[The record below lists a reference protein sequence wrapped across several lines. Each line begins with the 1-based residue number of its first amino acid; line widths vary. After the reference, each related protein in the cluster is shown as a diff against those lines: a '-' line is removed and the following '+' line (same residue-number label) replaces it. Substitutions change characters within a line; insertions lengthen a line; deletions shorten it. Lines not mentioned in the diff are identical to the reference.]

1 MTPRPSPSG
10 CAWDVLADARVL
22 AVAPPAGD
30 GDPLLALLR
39 RSGFSQV
46 RRAARGADAL
56 AQLDADTDV
65 ILLDTVLAD
74 MDAAEFCERLADRPE
89 APPVLLMLPAAAPRG
104 PHPLLPEGVA
114 DVLPRPLR
122 EIELAM
128 RISVAARL
136 QRERRLLRMREIEL
150 RQAAHER
157 SRLRGLLLR
166 REGRDAATGLYSR
179 QRFRQAL
186 DAALLAVR
194 AGAGPIGLLVLNLDR
209 FRHLRC
215 QLGQH
220 DADRLLREVAA
231 LLRTQVGADGLAAQL
246 EGDEFAMLLHGCT
259 PEAAAERAE
268 RVRAAIAQLTT
279 DAEGEAWHASA
290 SIGIAAV
297 DAEAG
302 AEASLSR
309 AQRAAYVARMRG
321 GNMVH
326 SYRADD
332 RELADQRANA
342 HCSARLRQA
351 LASNGFQLVFQ
362 PVVRIADLAVDH
374 YEALV
379 RLVGEDGELLLPG
392 EFIAVAER
400 TGLIHDIDR
409 WVVGAAIDFLQRVST
424 VRAQLAL
431 NINLSGRAFQDDRLL
446 PFICRKLNETGVR
459 AERITFEITETAA
472 IANVEATREMVSQL
486 RQLGCRFALDD
497 FGAGFASYSYL
508 KELRVDVLKIDGTF
522 IRNLAE
528 DPMDQVLVRSMVD
541 IARALGKQT
550 VAEFV
555 GDQRTLEL
563 LGDYGVDYAQGF
575 YVGRPS
581 SALLPRRLRL
591 TRA

>member
-1 MTPRPSPSG
+1 MTPRPPASIH
-10 CAWDVLADARVL
+10 AWEVLADARVL
-22 AVAPPAGD
+22 AVAATAGAD
-30 GDPLLALLR
+30 DPLLALLR
-39 RSGFSQV
+39 RCGFAAV
-46 RRAARGADAL
+46 RHTARGAEAL

-74 MDAAEFCERLADRPE
+74 MDAAEFCERLASRPQP
-89 APPVLLMLPAAAPRG
+89 PPVLLMLPAAAARG
-104 PHPLLPEGVA
+104 ARPVLPEGVA

-122 EIELAM
+122 EVELAM
-128 RISVAARL
+128 RVSVAARL
-136 QRERRLLRMREIEL
+136 RRERRERHRREIEL
-150 RQAAHER
+150 QAAAQER

-166 REGRDAATGLYSR
+166 REGRDTLTGLYSR
-179 QRFRQAL
+179 RRFEQAL
-186 DAALLAVR
+186 EAAVLAVG
-194 AGAGPIGLLVLNLDR
+194 AGAAPIGLLVLNLDR
-209 FRHLRC
+209 FRHLRSA
-215 QLGQH
+215 LGQRG
-220 DADRLLREVAA
+220 AERLLHEVAA
-231 LLRTQVGADGLAAQL
+231 LLRAQAGADGLAAQL

-259 PEAAAERAE
+259 PAQTFERAE
-268 RVRAAIAQLTT
+268 ALRQAIAQLAL
-279 DAEGEAWHASA
+279 DAGGEDWSVSA
-290 SIGIAAV
+290 SIGVAAV
-297 DAEAG
+297 DAQAG
-302 AEASLSR
+302 AEGSLAR
-309 AQRAAYVARMRG
+309 AQRAAYVARLRG

-326 SYRADD
+326 RYRADD
-332 RELADQRANA
+332 RELADQRAHA
-342 HCSARLRQA
+342 HCSALLRQA

-379 RLVGEDGELLLPG
+379 RLVGEHGELLPPG

-409 WVVGAAIDFLQRVST
+409 WVIGAAIDFLQRISS
-424 VRAQLAL
+424 VRSQLAL

-446 PFICRKLNETGVR
+446 PFICRKLDETGVR

-472 IANVEATREMVSQL
+472 IANVEATREMVAQL

-522 IRNLAE
+522 IRNLAD

-563 LGDYGVDYAQGF
+563 LGHYGVDYAQGF

-591 TRA
+591 TRN